1 MAKRVAIP
9 FKEMQ
14 LRVVGPSG
22 EFKASRIQR
31 FEANAT
37 LPSTDVDELGNNLH
51 AGTVAGTPEVN
62 STFQAMDVSA
72 KIFAALTGHDFTS
85 YPASGVSTN
94 ELGEVD
100 LIGQVKDDKLVDYVK
115 SMHAKRLRIS
125 GFTFTYSVTGEATE
139 EYTAQGT
146 EKRWFK
152 NDVIVD
158 TFDSGSTS
166 FTLTQTPIQL
176 KNGNYAM
183 TVIVNGEYV
192 DEVTG
197 APSTGEYRIST
208 TTLTTGDT
216 RTGSNKVVAIYH
228 ANPAGTNWSYISDA
242 TIPAAVRG
250 KNIPVT
256 IGVND
261 MKRVQSV
268 TIRGQFPTQK
278 IEEMGNENVVG
289 YTAQVPA
296 VTGDISVLDTDLEM
310 LALLTTGSISPAD
323 TEFGITEFTPSGISM
338 SIVVHDPVTSGH
350 PAVKTVYIPQIAV
363 TSEGHSTS
371 VGGNATQTFG
381 FKSVDGNCVIYSGLM
396 P

>member
-14 LRVVGPSG
+14 LRVVGPNG
-22 EFKASRIQR
+22 DFLASRIQR

-51 AGTVAGTPEVN
+51 AGTVAGTPEV
-62 STFQAMDVSA
+62 SASFQAMDVSH
-72 KIFAALTGHDFTS
+72 KIFAALTGTDYTA

-94 ELGEVD
+94 LLGEVD
-100 LIGQVKDDKLVDYVK
+100 LIGQVKDNKVADYVK

-152 NDVIVD
+152 NDVTVD
-158 TFDSGSTS
+158 KFTAGTTS
-166 FTLTQTPIQL
+166 FTLTQTPIAL
-176 KNGNYAM
+176 KNGRKLL
-183 TVIVNGEYV
+183 TVILDGEYLE
-192 DEVTG
+192 EVASSPATG
-197 APSTGEYRIST
+197 QYSVSGTA
-208 TTLTTGDT
+208 LTTFDS
-216 RTGSNKVVAIYH
+216 RTSTVIAIYH
-228 ANPAGTNWSYISDA
+228 SNPAGNNWSYVSDK

-278 IEEMGNENVVG
+278 IEEMGNEDVVG
-289 YTAQVPA
+289 YTTQVPQ
-296 VTGDISVLDTDLEM
+296 VTGDISVLDTDLDM
-310 LALLTTGSISPAD
+310 LALLTTGNMASTD
-323 TEFGITEFTPSGISM
+323 TEFGIGEFTPSGISM
-338 SIVVHDPVTSGH
+338 KIVVHDPVTVGK
-350 PAVKTVYIPQIAV
+350 PAVKTIYIPQIAI

-371 VGGNATQTFG
+371 VGNNATQTFG

>member
-14 LRVVGPSG
+14 LRVVGPNG
-22 EFKASRIQR
+22 DFLASRIQR

-37 LPSTDVDELGNNLH
+37 LPNTDVDELGNNLH

-62 STFQAMDVSA
+62 ASFQAMDVSH
-72 KIFAALTGHDFTS
+72 KIFAALTGTDPTA
-85 YPASGVSTN
+85 YPASGVSTSL
-94 ELGEVD
+94 LGEID
-100 LIGQVKDDKLVDYVK
+100 LIGQVKDSKVSDYVK

-139 EYTAQGT
+139 EYSAQGT

-158 TFDSGSTS
+158 KFTVGTNT
-166 FTLTQTPIQL
+166 FTLSQTPLTL
-176 KNGNYAM
+176 KNGNQLLS
-183 TVIVNGEYV
+183 VILDGEYLE
-192 DEVTG
+192 EVAS
-197 APSTGEYRIST
+197 APASGEYSVAS
-208 TTLTTGDT
+208 TTLTTGDNMV
-216 RTGSNKVVAIYH
+216 SKAIVVYH
-228 ANPAGTNWSYISDA
+228 ASPAGSNWSYVRDT

-261 MKRVQSV
+261 IKRVQSV

-278 IEEMGNENVVG
+278 VEEMGNENVVG
-289 YTAQVPA
+289 YTTQVPQ
-296 VTGDISVLDTDLEM
+296 VTGDISVLDTDLET
-310 LALLTTGSISPAD
+310 LALLTTSNLSSTD
-323 TEFGITEFTPSGISM
+323 TEFGIGEFTPSGLTLKL
-338 SIVVHDPVTSGH
+338 VVHDPVTVGK
-350 PAVKTVYIPQIAV
+350 PAVKTIYIPQIAI

-371 VGGNATQTFG
+371 VGNNATQTFG
-381 FKSVDGNCVIYSGLM
+381 FKSVDGSCTIYSGLM

>member
-9 FKEMQ
+9 FKELQ
-14 LRVVGPSG
+14 LRIVGPAG

-62 STFQAMDVSA
+62 ASFQAMDVSA
-72 KIFAALTGHDFTS
+72 KIFAALTGYDYAS

-94 ELGEVD
+94 LLGEVD
-100 LIGQVKDDKLVDYVK
+100 FIGQVKDDKVSDYVK

-152 NDVIVD
+152 NDVVVD
-158 TFDSGSTS
+158 KFVSGTTS
-166 FTLTQTPIQL
+166 FTLSQTPIAL
-176 KNGNYAM
+176 KNGNSLL
-183 TVIVNGEYV
+183 TVVLDGAYL
-192 DEVTG
+192 DEVASAPATG
-197 APSTGEYRIST
+197 QYSVAG
-208 TTLTTGDT
+208 TTLTTGDS
-216 RTGSNKVVAIYH
+216 RTSTVIAIYH
-228 ANPAGTNWSYISDA
+228 ANPAGSNWTYVSDK

-256 IGVND
+256 LGLNS

-268 TIRGQFPTQK
+268 TIRGTFPTQK

-289 YTAQVPA
+289 YTAQVPQ

-310 LALLTTGSISPAD
+310 LALLTTANPSSTD
-323 TEFGITEFTPSGISM
+323 TEFGISEFTPSGISM
-338 SIVVHDPVTSGH
+338 KIEIHDPVTVGK
-350 PAVKTVYIPQIAV
+350 PVVKTIYIPQIAV
-363 TSEGHSTS
+363 TSDGHSTA
-371 VGGNATQTFG
+371 VGNNATQTFG
-381 FKSVDGNCVIYSGLM
+381 FKSVDGNCIVYSGAM